1 MKILQTIHFSHN
13 SNYFFL
19 LSSQSCE
26 NFRSFSTKVCKLKRQ
41 STFIFLKNAC
51 CKNRS
56 KHFCKSSHF
65 KGNINGSN
73 TILKNIILSC
83 YRVCPYKLPPH
94 DVFFNRHSQTD
105 CVALSS
111 GHRFSLCLKTGL
123 FSTIATGVLWLF
135 YFNNIQI
142 KMYYHFKCSKSHVM
156 VVVTFLQSTD
166 HETLIVLQEISPN
179 NTFQLM
185 S

>member
-41 STFIFLKNAC
+41 STFIIFKNAC

-56 KHFCKSSHF
+56 KCSCKASHF
-65 KGNINGSN
+65 KGNISGFNS
-73 TILKNIILSC
+73 ILINIILSC
-83 YRVCPYKLPPH
+83 YRACPYKLALLII
-94 DVFFNRHSQTD
+94 FFNRHSQTD
-105 CVALSS
+105 RIAPFS
-111 GHRFSLCLKTGL
+111 GHRVSLCLKPGL
-123 FSTIATGVLWLF
+123 FSTTVAGVLRLF

-142 KMYYHFKCSKSHVM
+142 KMYYFKCSKSHVM

-166 HETLIVLQEISPN
+166 HKTLTLLQKIPPHS
-179 NTFQLM
+179 TFQLM